1 MPTIQI
7 AHEVHNAAVDRVRA
21 MLDDTARRNPNWNGA
36 DFTIERDDS
45 TCIPDDDSADA
56 CALLADVQRAI
67 DDHDDL
73 PDDPTRYTRAAVAYG
88 AQLRKDEARPD
99 HWVCTMPNGDNCTG
113 ATREAAAEIMCRRHG
128 LA

>member
-1 MPTIQI
+1 MTIIQI
-7 AHEVHNAAVDRVRA
+7 AYEVPDAAVDRVRA
-21 MLDDTARRNPNWNGA
+21 MLDDAARRNPNWNGA

-88 AQLRKDEARPD
+88 AQLRKDEDR
-99 HWVCTMPNGDNCTG
+99 HRWICTMPNGDNCTG
-113 ATREAAAEIMCRRHG
+113 GTRESAAEIMCRRHG